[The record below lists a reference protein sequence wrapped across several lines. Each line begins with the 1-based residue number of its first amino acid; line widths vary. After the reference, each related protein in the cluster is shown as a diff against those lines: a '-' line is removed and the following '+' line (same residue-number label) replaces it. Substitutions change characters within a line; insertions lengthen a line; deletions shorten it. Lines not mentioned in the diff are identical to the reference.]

1 MARADEH
8 RKPGEKGAH
17 QLREEGAWPH
27 GRRYATTVALT
38 VPVGLRR
45 ETDCALEH
53 KRLSTEC
60 RMRSS
65 EAVGHGLCAW
75 WDGFGTDQQM
85 TVTDTARP
93 GSTLGCHLEL
103 SLLIRR
109 RSYT

>member
-17 QLREEGAWPH
+17 QLREEGAWLH

-45 ETDCALEH
+45 ERPRSTDCALEH

-60 RMRSS
+60 RMCSS
-65 EAVGHGLCAW
+65 EAVGHGLCVW
-75 WDGFGTDQQM
+75 WDGFGTVQQM

-93 GSTLGCHLEL
+93 AAREHFGLPP
-103 SLLIRR
+103 
-109 RSYT
+109 